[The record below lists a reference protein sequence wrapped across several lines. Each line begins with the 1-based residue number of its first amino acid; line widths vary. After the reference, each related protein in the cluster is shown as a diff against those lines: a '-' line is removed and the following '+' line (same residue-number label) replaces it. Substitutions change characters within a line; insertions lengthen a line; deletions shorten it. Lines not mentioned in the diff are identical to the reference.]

1 VGRRPDV
8 SGTRDDEAGLLAIA
22 ERVVA
27 MAAPGEEVEVVVAHE
42 RETEVR
48 AYQGEVESLTSAE
61 SRGIGVRVVRDG
73 RQGFAYAGTL
83 EADAL
88 VEVLGEARDNVEF
101 ATPDEHCAVAEPDGV
116 ATAGLDLYRPAL
128 VDHPADAKVA
138 LALELEWLTRAAD
151 PRISGVESAEYGD
164 SVSASAVAT
173 TTGIRSTS
181 RETGCF
187 LSAYALAE
195 QDGETQTGFGFSLGR
210 EPGDLDVATAA
221 AEAAERSTRMLGA
234 VKPASGRIAVVLD
247 PWVSAQFLGI
257 VAGTLNGESV
267 QKGRS
272 LFADRLGEEVASPLL
287 TLVDDPT
294 DPAATSAT
302 ATDGEGLATR
312 RNVLVDGGRLER
324 FVHNSQTAR
333 RAGTVSTG
341 SAVRGYSSTPGVGV
355 RAVSVLGGDRTP
367 AQLVAGIDDG
377 VLVQGVSGLH
387 SGVNPVSGDFSTG
400 AEGLRIRGGELAE
413 PIREFTIASTL
424 QKMLTDLVAIGDDVQ
439 WLPMRA
445 AGVTLVIGE
454 LTVSGV

>member
-1 VGRRPDV
+1 VERRPDV
-8 SGTRDDEAGLLAIA
+8 TGTRDDEAGLLAIA

-27 MAAPGEEVEVVVAHE
+27 MAAPGEAIEAVVVHE

-48 AYQGEVESLTSAE
+48 AYEGEIESLTSAE

-83 EADAL
+83 DADAL
-88 VEVLGEARDNVEF
+88 IEVLGEARDNVEF

-116 ATAGLDLYRPAL
+116 PVADLDLYR
-128 VDHPADAKVA
+128 
-138 LALELEWLTRAAD
+138 LTRSAD

-173 TTGIRSTS
+173 TTGIRATS

-187 LSAYALAE
+187 LSVYALAE

-221 AEAAERSTRMLGA
+221 AEAAERSTRMLGS

-272 LFADRLGEEVASPLL
+272 LFADRLGDEVASPLL

-312 RNVLVDGGRLER
+312 RNVLVSGGRLER
-324 FVHNSQTAR
+324 FVHNSETAR

-341 SAVRGYSSTPGVGV
+341 SAVRGYSSTPGAGV
-355 RAVSVLGGDRTP
+355 RAVSILGGDRTP
-367 AQLVAGIDDG
+367 AELVAGIDDG

-413 PIREFTIASTL
+413 PIREFTIASTI